1 MWDDFVNKY
10 SSKKIMVLGLAKS
23 GTTIAKILTDAGAQ
37 LLVYD
42 AKKDTAEQKELENL
56 GITVLTEE
64 PPVQLLDESCFLL
77 VKNPG
82 VTYDNPL
89 VEQAIELG
97 VPVITEV
104 ELAGE
109 LSAAPIIGITGSNGK
124 TTTTTLIGE
133 ILNYAN
139 NNAVVAGNIG
149 TVLAGAAREITAKQ
163 LLVAELSSFQL
174 KGTIN
179 FHPWIAILLNI
190 YPAHLDYHHGIDD
203 YIVSKSKLFVNQTAN
218 DYAIFNKNCDRC
230 CEISQ
235 NVRSQKYY
243 FSTTGRNSITQGA
256 YIEQGVVY
264 FINGAE
270 TVKIID
276 LTETRMRGAHL
287 ENLLAA
293 VIATRLAGVD
303 FEAIRTVLRS
313 FKGVEHRIEYVL
325 CTDENISFYNDSKS
339 TNVQATITALDSF
352 DEPVI
357 LLAGGLD
364 RKIGFADLTEHFQT
378 SVKALIV
385 YGETAEELA
394 QVGKNAGVA
403 IVYSV
408 NSLEA
413 AVATAISVAQAGDN
427 VLLSP
432 AAASWDMFSSFEERG
447 NLFKELV
454 RRHYN

>member
-1 MWDDFVNKY
+1 
-10 SSKKIMVLGLAKS
+10 
-23 GTTIAKILTDAGAQ
+23 
-37 LLVYD
+37 
-42 AKKDTAEQKELENL
+42 
-56 GITVLTEE
+56 
-64 PPVQLLDESCFLL
+64 
-77 VKNPG
+77 
-82 VTYDNPL
+82 
-89 VEQAIELG
+89 
-97 VPVITEV
+97 
-104 ELAGE
+104 
-109 LSAAPIIGITGSNGK
+109 
-124 TTTTTLIGE
+124 
-133 ILNYAN
+133 
-139 NNAVVAGNIG
+139 
-149 TVLAGAAREITAKQ
+149 
-163 LLVAELSSFQL
+163 
-174 KGTIN
+174 
-179 FHPWIAILLNI
+179 
-190 YPAHLDYHHGIDD
+190 
-203 YIVSKSKLFVNQTAN
+203 
-218 DYAIFNKNCDRC
+218 
-230 CEISQ
+230 
-235 NVRSQKYY
+235 
-243 FSTTGRNSITQGA
+243 
-256 YIEQGVVY
+256 
-264 FINGAE
+264 
-270 TVKIID
+270 
-276 LTETRMRGAHL
+276 
-287 ENLLAA
+287 

-403 IVYSV
+403 NVYSV